1 MGPICRDP
9 YRTPQQVLD
18 LLLLWTWAHYLG
30 DAHCK
35 WGAKWRDWD
44 SQQGGRDSSVYL
56 RPSRVPSPY
65 RLNPIA
71 AREADLTT
79 ETSSPN
85 RCTNLDLI
93 WRDTR
98 LICTARSVASIPV
111 LLQRPGT
118 FTVLPTNFLH
128 ILLKSKKN
136 PKNLL
141 EYFSKRNVS
150 IPTRLQAVGLM
161 GSHELLFY
169 SGDKLQWIM
178 RSTDNTHHIPALPKS
193 QRHWSGCRPHR
204 HSALGNSELTRGIF
218 FGRWHH
224 GS

>member
-1 MGPICRDP
+1 MDPICHDP
-9 YRTPQQVLD
+9 YKTPQQVLD
-18 LLLLWTWAHYLG
+18 LPLLWTWAHYLG

-35 WGAKWRDWD
+35 WGAKWRVWD

-56 RPSRVPSPY
+56 RPSRVPSLY
-65 RLNPIA
+65 RLNPTA
-71 AREADLTT
+71 SRDTDLTT

-128 ILLKSKKN
+128 ILLKSKKTQKTSWN
-136 PKNLL
+136 TFQRGMCQFLL
-141 EYFSKRNVS
+141 GCKPWVWWAVMSCCFTVVTSFS
-150 IPTRLQAVGLM
+150 G
-161 GSHELLFY
+161 
-169 SGDKLQWIM
+169 
-178 RSTDNTHHIPALPKS
+178 
-193 QRHWSGCRPHR
+193 
-204 HSALGNSELTRGIF
+204 
-218 FGRWHH
+218 
-224 GS
+224 